1 MNNFLKY
8 KTSSPAGDLI
18 SFLAGVKKVWEDTGR
33 KAIIYQR
40 LNMPGVATPTS
51 IHPFKNDEGD
61 EVCMNEYMFDKLRPL
76 LLSQEYI
83 EDFEDGLWVQQ
94 FNSAYCTFF
103 KKQIY

>member
-40 LNMPGVATPTS
+40 LNKIGRAHV
-51 IHPFKNDEGD
+51 
-61 EVCMNEYMFDKLRPL
+61 
-76 LLSQEYI
+76 
-83 EDFEDGLWVQQ
+83 
-94 FNSAYCTFF
+94 
-103 KKQIY
+103 